1 MNASYKVPLAI
12 ICIAGLLLAFNYNSV
27 RAALSNMYEDVAYAV
42 SPTAARAYAYGVA
55 HFDAANPA
63 QYDINRASYFF
74 NLAVA
79 KDPTLPYIYHELA
92 RIAFLRGNFNQ
103 ALALIDIQIERQGDK
118 TPNSYYVRGLIEG
131 YMGLYDAS
139 AKDYEHFI
147 RFDPHDWAAKNDEA
161 WVLLKAK
168 RYADALAVTD
178 SGLADDPANP
188 WLLNSNATA
197 LYELGRYREA
207 LAVAEKASAA
217 VALLTP
223 AQWSHAY
230 PGNDPAIAAQGLATF
245 QKAVRDNMHTISLAV
260 ASSTV
265 QSKSRL

>member
-1 MNASYKVPLAI
+1 MSSSYKVPLAI
-12 ICIAGLLLAFNYNSV
+12 IFIAGLLLAFNYRSV
-27 RAALSNMYEDVAYAV
+27 STTFENLYEDVSYSL

-55 HFDAANPA
+55 HFDAANSS

-74 NLAVA
+74 NLALA

-103 ALALIDIQIERQGDK
+103 AMADINQQIANQGDK

-131 YMGLYDAS
+131 YMGDYAAS
-139 AKDYEHFI
+139 VKDYEYFL
-147 RFDPHDWAAKNDEA
+147 RFDPHDWAAMNDEA

-168 RYADALAVTD
+168 RYKEALAITGRGIAEAP
-178 SGLADDPANP
+178 SNP

-197 LYELGRYREA
+197 LYELGHYKDA
-207 LAVAEKASAA
+207 LAIAKRASVA
-217 VALLTP
+217 VANLTD

-230 PGNDPAIAAQGLATF
+230 PGNDPRIANEGVTSFKSAIEE
-245 QKAVRDNMHTISLAV
+245 NIHTITLAL

-265 QSKSRL
+265 Q